1 MLRKLVLI
9 AAILQLSSCAWLGA
23 VTNLY
28 HSYDCYSGL
37 DVEYQLAQFIGPFA
51 LIDLPF
57 TFVADTAS
65 LPFCWL

>member
-1 MLRKLVLI
+1 ML
-9 AAILQLSSCAWLGA
+9 AISPLNGCAWLGA
-23 VTNLY
+23 VTSPY

-37 DVEYQLAQFIGPFA
+37 DAEYQLAQFIGPFA

-57 TFVADTAS
+57 IVVADTAS